1 MEKREV
7 TLLGAGLV
15 GSLMAVYLCKQGYKV
30 TLHERRPDMRKTDI
44 SAGRSINLALSDR
57 GWQGLQGA
65 GLDQF
70 IRDNAIPMHG
80 RQVHAPDGTQNFQR
94 YGKEGQAIYSIS
106 RRDINCLLMD
116 AAERNG
122 AIIRFDET
130 ITKVDLETNTIVIN
144 NNQTKKTEEKTC
156 NFIMGSD
163 GAYSPSRLPMQFT
176 EKFNYSQQY
185 LEHGYKELCIEAGY
199 EGNFVIE
206 KNALHIWP
214 RGGYMLIALPNPD
227 GSFTCT
233 LFFPHKG
240 DTSFEALQTEEDVLK
255 FFNQQF
261 PDAVPLMPNLTKDFF
276 QNPTG
281 ALMTVRC
288 APWTFRNRML
298 LIGDAAHAIVPFYG
312 QGMNC
317 GFEDCF
323 TLNELITKHDH
334 NWEHICKEYEQKRK
348 PAGDGIAELALN
360 NFIEMRDL
368 VNDEQFLLRKKIEG
382 AFFAKH
388 PDKWMPLYSMVS
400 FSHIPYNEALA
411 VSKKQDVIMNEL
423 LQIPDVKNKFDS
435 DEVMSRMMEL
445 VVAKL

>member
-1 MEKREV
+1 MEQREV
-7 TLLGAGLV
+7 TLIGAGLV
-15 GSLMAVYLCKQGYKV
+15 GSLLAVYLCKQGYKV
-30 TLHERRPDMRKTDI
+30 TLYERRPDMRKTDI
-44 SAGRSINLALSDR
+44 AAGRSINLALSDR
-57 GWQGLQGA
+57 GWRGLQGA
-65 GLDQF
+65 GLDKF
-70 IRDNAIPMHG
+70 IRDKAIPMHG
-80 RQVHAPDGTQNFQR
+80 RQVHTPDGSQNFQR

-122 AIIRFDET
+122 ASIRFHET
-130 ITKVDLETNTIVIN
+130 IAKVDLEKNSITIQN
-144 NNQTKKTEEKTC
+144 NVTKNTEEIVC
-156 NFIMGSD
+156 DLLIGSD

-176 EKFNYSQQY
+176 DKFNYSQQY
-185 LEHGYKELCIEAGY
+185 LEHGYKELCIEAG
-199 EGNFVIE
+199 EDGKFLIE

-240 DTSFEALQTEEDVLK
+240 AASFASLQTEEDVLT
-255 FFNQQF
+255 FFKQQF

-276 QNPTG
+276 HNPTG
-281 ALMTVRC
+281 TLMTVRC
-288 APWTFRNRML
+288 APWTFRNRTL

-323 TLNELITKHDH
+323 TLNELITKHNHD
-334 NWEHICKEYEQKRK
+334 WENICKEYEQKRK
-348 PAGDGIAELALN
+348 PAGDAIAELALN

-368 VNDEQFLLRKKIEG
+368 VNDEQFLLRKKIEN
-382 AFFAKH
+382 AFYTKH
-388 PDKWMPLYSMVS
+388 PDKWVPLYSMVT
-400 FSHIPYNEALA
+400 FSSIPYNEALA
-411 VSKKQDVIMNEL
+411 ISKKQDVIMNEL

-435 DEVMSRMMEL
+435 EEVMAKMMEL
-445 VVAKL
+445 VMTKL